1 MIENNIFNASSRE
14 HFEMYGFVRLGCVLK
29 EIELQKLKQRI
40 NEIMLGE
47 VKYANML
54 FQLDS
59 ENGEYG
65 NAPAPSLG
73 HESRTLAYR
82 KIMGLEQDPI
92 FLKYMQHPVFRAI
105 TKYYIG
111 NEVSI
116 YRAMFMNKPADR
128 GTELPWH
135 QDVGWGWGV
144 DTDPTITIW
153 TALDPATVAN
163 GCMQIIPGS
172 HKHGVI
178 NKHHWLPEEKAADY
192 VKLSEVEYLEAQSGE
207 VILLHNLLLHR
218 SGTNPSKTP
227 RRAFSIAY
235 MEGATKMRETGE
247 SFPMVFGESALRP

>member
-1 MIENNIFNASSRE
+1 MIENKIFNASSRE

-92 FLKYMQHPVFRAI
+92 FLKLQPLY
-105 TKYYIG
+105 
-111 NEVSI
+111 
-116 YRAMFMNKPADR
+116 
-128 GTELPWH
+128 
-135 QDVGWGWGV
+135 
-144 DTDPTITIW
+144 
-153 TALDPATVAN
+153 
-163 GCMQIIPGS
+163 
-172 HKHGVI
+172 
-178 NKHHWLPEEKAADY
+178 
-192 VKLSEVEYLEAQSGE
+192 
-207 VILLHNLLLHR
+207 
-218 SGTNPSKTP
+218 
-227 RRAFSIAY
+227 
-235 MEGATKMRETGE
+235 
-247 SFPMVFGESALRP
+247 